1 MKPRPKYYFKQA
13 LLNYGINYSS
23 VSIDMKKSLILLLLF
38 LASVNWLAAQET
50 VLTGKVV
57 NDSGIPLEKVR
68 VSINGSPFT
77 STDNTGSF
85 TFKLSN
91 PELGIS
97 TVIAELKGHEKSRWK
112 WSSDNSIEIIMLP
125 LSSFGGQVLDKSQRP
140 VAGAAVQVIKDKLD
154 VSTVTDSSGL
164 FHVYPPHTVAIDNS
178 TEFYVNGKRVE
189 VSDLIFSAD
198 DYSFVQISNQEQ
210 TAKPKDN
217 PKDTV
222 KDKTEAFKPMSVT
235 ILFEDGTP
243 AQEIRVYI
251 ADVEFQADQQ
261 GQFIVNDP
269 TITVESVQGVQFE
282 KHETVIYNYD
292 KETNEAVVYI
302 AEKAEEDTLSMADLL
317 DTSIEDTVVM
327 EFREDFN
334 IVLRQLEIR
343 KQALSENSLRIMK
356 EMENISKKLNEE
368 QEELSE
374 DQRHILSEDLMQ
386 LESALIKNEQ
396 EYEDAQLRTG
406 KLLEGMRNTLKS
418 KDDQLT
424 QVKEKYSQEIIALVV
439 TLLIIIGVATVFYVV
454 GKRIRKQKEEI
465 EASYR
470 NIQTIGEVG
479 QKITATLDFENLIQ
493 IIHKNVNSLLD
504 ATVFGVGI
512 TNKAVNK
519 IEFKKYIEK
528 GETQS
533 YFYESLDDHNKFSVW
548 CLHNQKEVVINDLA
562 SEYTKYIYKEA
573 FTPTEDMP
581 KSLIYLPLIIENE
594 SIGVITVQSYKRN
607 AYKDMDT
614 TILRTLASY
623 VSIALANSNAF
634 EVIREKNRNITN
646 SIRYAQTIQEAILP
660 SDVEM
665 GKYFDEHFTFFKP
678 KDIVSGDFYWFS
690 RVEPLNGEPER
701 LFIAAVDCTG
711 HGVPGAFM
719 SMIGNTLLD
728 ETINQLQIHD
738 TAQVLEKLNLA
749 VKEALNQ
756 EDKTNDDG
764 MDVCL
769 CCVERNNDGTSK
781 LTFTGA
787 KRPLYYYQR
796 STGNIGVLK
805 GDAKTI
811 GGIQRKKRVFHKKDL
826 VLKKGDVIYLTSD
839 GLVDQSNPMR
849 EKFGTKRFLKLLESN
864 AELPLTEQERIIK
877 ETLIRYQASADQR
890 DDILIV
896 GVKL

>member
-1 MKPRPKYYFKQA
+1 
-13 LLNYGINYSS
+13 
-23 VSIDMKKSLILLLLF
+23 MKKDLIFLLLF
-38 LASVNWLAAQET
+38 LFSVTCLVAQQT
-50 VLTGKVV
+50 TFTGVVV
-57 NDSGIPLEKVR
+57 NDSGIPLENVR

-77 STDNTGSF
+77 KTDASGNF
-85 TFKLSN
+85 TFTLSH
-91 PELGIS
+91 PDLGVT
-97 TVIAELKGHEKSRWK
+97 TVLAELKGHQRGEYR
-112 WSSDNSIEIIMLP
+112 WSSDTSIEIIMLP
-125 LSSFGGQVLDKSQRP
+125 LSSFGGQVLDQSKQP
-140 VAGAAVQVIKDKLD
+140 VKGVSVRIVKEDLD
-154 VSTVTDSSGL
+154 VSAETDTSGL
-164 FHVYPPHTVAIDNS
+164 FNVYPPHTIAIDANA
-178 TEFYVNGKRVE
+178 EFYVRGKKVDP
-189 VSDLIFSAD
+189 SDLIFASD
-198 DYSFVQISNQEQ
+198 DYFVQIGNQEQ
-210 TAKPKDN
+210 PEKIEIDVV
-217 PKDTV
+217 DTI
-222 KDKTEAFKPMSVT
+222 KKEEDSKEGFQPMSVT
-235 ILFEDGTP
+235 ILFENGL
-243 AQEIRVYI
+243 AAKNIRAYLG
-251 ADVEFQADQQ
+251 DVEYQSDAQ

-269 TITVESVQGVQFE
+269 LTTPESIGDIKFAA
-282 KHETVIYNYD
+282 HEMVIYKYD
-292 KETNEAVVYI
+292 KETNELVVHI
-302 AEKAEEDTLSMADLL
+302 AEKAVAEDSVDVSKLL
-317 DTSIEDTVVM
+317 DTSVDDTVVV
-327 EFREDFN
+327 EYREDFN
-334 IVLRQLEIR
+334 IVLTQLEIR
-343 KQALSENSLRIMK
+343 KQTLNENSIRIKK
-356 EMENISKKLNEE
+356 EMEKIAEKLNNG

-374 DQRHILSEDLMQ
+374 EQRHILTEDLLQ

-396 EYEDAQLRTG
+396 DYEQAQLETR
-406 KLLEGMRNTLKS
+406 KLLDAMKNTLET
-418 KDDQLT
+418 KDLQLT
-424 QVKEKYSQEIIALVV
+424 EIKEELSQDIIVFIVTVLILVSLV
-439 TLLIIIGVATVFYVV
+439 GIFYAVAS
-454 GKRIRKQKEEI
+454 RIRKQKEEI

-512 TNKAVNK
+512 TNEAVNK

-581 KSLIYLPLIIENE
+581 KSLIYLPLIIENK
-594 SIGVITVQSYKRN
+594 SIGVITVQSYRKN
-607 AYKDMDT
+607 AYKELDT

-660 SDVEM
+660 SDNAI
-665 GKYFDEHFTFFKP
+665 GRNFGEHFIFYKP

-690 RVEPLNGEPER
+690 KVEAKNGEPER
-701 LFIAAVDCTG
+701 LYIAAVDCTG

-728 ETINQLQIHD
+728 ETINQLQIYD
-738 TAQVLEKLNLA
+738 TAQILENLNVA

-756 EDKTNDDG
+756 ENKTNDDG

-769 CCVERNNDGTSK
+769 CCIEKQNGDVRLS
-781 LTFTGA
+781 FTGA
-787 KRPLYYYQR
+787 KRPLYYYER
-796 STGNIGVLK
+796 STGKIDILK

-811 GGIQRKKRVFHKKDL
+811 GGLQRKKRTFNRQEL
-826 VLKKGDVIYLTSD
+826 ILKAGDVIYLTSD

-864 AELPLTEQERIIK
+864 AELSMIEQERIIK
-877 ETLIRYQASADQR
+877 ETLIRFQASADQR
-890 DDILIV
+890 DDMLVV